1 MNKEQ
6 YLLNSLSEELGE
18 VQQCVGKCLRFGT
31 HHRYEEYDETNFEA
45 LIREMND
52 VYATLKAMQ
61 IMCDLKIDLNAEMVE
76 AKYLRILKMM
86 KVSEGLGVFDGEF

>member
-31 HHRYEEYDETNFEA
+31 HHQYEKYDETNLEA
-45 LIREMND
+45 LVREMND
-52 VYATLKAMQ
+52 VHATLMAMEVL
-61 IMCDLKIDLNAEMVE
+61 CDLKIHLDIDRVDQ
-76 AKYLRILKMM
+76 KYERILSMM
-86 KVSEGLGVFDGEF
+86 RVSEELGIFDGKY